1 MHAFQ
6 QQPSERHP
14 SEDSAALPAARPT
27 SLSDLFFSFTLLA
40 LQGFGGVLAV
50 VQRELVE
57 RKKWMTQETFTEEW
71 AVAQIMPGPN
81 VINLAMMIGGRY
93 FGLAGAL
100 SALAGM
106 LLIPLVLV
114 LLLAVFYAR
123 YATHPDI
130 IDALRGMSAVSAGL
144 IAATALKMLRSL
156 KSSPLPLMITSLFCI
171 AGFISVAL
179 FKLPL
184 LAVLLGL
191 GGPACVGTY
200 LKLASPTAE
209 APAVSKK
216 TR

>member
-1 MHAFQ
+1 MHAS
-6 QQPSERHP
+6 QQPVCNS
-14 SEDSAALPAARPT
+14 PAAQPMARPN

-57 RKKWMTQETFTEEW
+57 RKKWMTQETFVEEW

-114 LLLAVFYAR
+114 LLLAVLYAH
-123 YATHPDI
+123 YAMHSGVA
-130 IDALRGMSAVSAGL
+130 DALRGMSAVSAGL

-156 KSSPLPLMITSLFCI
+156 KSSPLPLIVASLFCVG
-171 AGFISVAL
+171 GFISVAWL
-179 FKLPL
+179 RWPL

-191 GGPACVGTY
+191 GVPACLIAY
-200 LKLASPTAE
+200 RKLAHPSAKISEPARPTL
-209 APAVSKK
+209 
-216 TR
+216 